1 MIMIYSNTTSAY
13 TYVFSPDDIPPDAII
28 DWGDG
33 SIEILN
39 QNSNILN
46 HFYTSSGTYTVTIRG
61 YLPKIQGGS
70 VGFGFTPPP
79 GTSGLTAVTEWNS
92 TTVSLRA
99 AFEGRNALIS
109 VPNYLP
115 PLVTDI
121 DFMFLDAA
129 SINDPNIAFWDV
141 SNVTNMFGTFYNSL
155 GFNQDLSN
163 WCVSSFP
170 SEPAQFSEGA
180 SSWTQPK
187 PVWGTC
193 PAEFSF
199 SGYAELNDPNF
210 DDTIFLESVS
220 GSADNMLAALST
232 LSINDTFEWTSPYN
246 PNPTQRY
253 TATLLSGNVGV
264 GSSWRFQVSTVPR
277 PDGDGTFYRA
287 YWVDKIFLPSP

>member
-1 MIMIYSNTTSAY
+1 MFDGNTGFNRGLGGWDVGSVIDMANMFDGATSLVTNLTGWSVPSIGSDPGSFANNAPGVVSPIWGSTQTPMIMIYSNTTSAY
-13 TYVFSPDDIPPDAII
+13 TYVFSPDEDDMPPDAII

-33 SIEILN
+33 SIELLN
-39 QNSNILN
+39 QNRNILN
-46 HFYTSSGTYTVTIRG
+46 HFYTSSGTHTVTIRG
-61 YLPKIQGGS
+61 YLPKIQGGA

-129 SINDPNIAFWDV
+129 SINDPNIALWDV
-141 SNVTNMFGTFYNSL
+141 SNVTSMFGTFYNSL

-163 WCVSSFP
+163 WCVSGFP
-170 SEPAQFSEGA
+170 SEPSEFSQGA
-180 SSWTQPK
+180 TSWTQPK

-193 PAEFSF
+193 P
-199 SGYAELNDPNF
+199 
-210 DDTIFLESVS
+210 
-220 GSADNMLAALST
+220 
-232 LSINDTFEWTSPYN
+232 
-246 PNPTQRY
+246 
-253 TATLLSGNVGV
+253 
-264 GSSWRFQVSTVPR
+264 
-277 PDGDGTFYRA
+277 
-287 YWVDKIFLPSP
+287 